1 MKSMIIEE
9 TKGQIRKDEY
19 PCLKRW
25 EDDGFTVLFTGPNT
39 GICVNPG
46 TCKLYSLGKYSRD
59 WSEVDAVPTPPGTIV
74 QLQNN

>member
-9 TKGQIRKDEY
+9 AKGQEQKDEY

-46 TCKLYSLGKYSRD
+46 SNDNRKLGDYD
-59 WSEVDAVPTPPGTIV
+59 EEWSEELTVPLPPGTIV
-74 QLQNN
+74 QLQND